1 VRKSKKEEGERR
13 KEKKRGREKKRKMKH
28 WRQRTF
34 ILDLKEGV
42 KKQLDSFNATKGAC
56 LW

>member
-42 KKQLDSFNATKGAC
+42 KKQLDRFNDTKGPC